1 VQMGRAAR
9 RGHDLRWRLTLP
21 RRCSAGNR
29 MGCCIQGASAA
40 AALILRCAVGCCAAL
55 CAVVEGAVR
64 VGFCT
69 CWRLRRGDWL
79 GRGQRLNRLRRWVG
93 VGGWQQS
100 SWAQRFGR
108 AQRRCR
114 SGWFGAGGALRQGGA
129 CSGRGGCA
137 GPGGW
142 GCLSGGC
149 CRARAGR
156 LGAQFNHHL
165 YGFRRGSGG
174 RCPAAVQRPQHPGVR
189 QHHGGGHADGACK
202 GAPRQTGQGHG
213 GWEQAGSKKVARWC
227 AGQAEQHSKL

>member
-1 VQMGRAAR
+1 
-9 RGHDLRWRLTLP
+9 
-21 RRCSAGNR
+21 

-114 SGWFGAGGALRQGGA
+114 SGWFGAGGALRQGA

-137 GPGGW
+137 GPGWCG
-142 GCLSGGC
+142 GYLSGGC
-149 CRARAGR
+149 CWGRAGR

-189 QHHGGGHADGACK
+189 QHHGGGHADGVRK

-213 GWEQAGSKKVARWC
+213 GRKLGAEGKRGAEKLPAGVRGRSSSIANPEQRRFIVNENHTQPR
-227 AGQAEQHSKL
+227 